1 MDEIGS
7 VNEDGS
13 DVNPGTDE
21 TEVVACSACGMENE
35 DSTAYYRC
43 NNCPNESEGGDSE
56 VATYCDVCVASHVRK
71 KHNVVDYRGYE
82 PAICS
87 NHKLISLWFC
97 ELCNVAIC
105 SYCLMYHKSHSVVM
119 VTESAGAARKD
130 IFLHLGVVETNTKK
144 LNVVKDEITQACS
157 ENEMQLKVET
167 QFVDELLGKLKQ
179 SLVNRI
185 ELEHEKHSVKSK
197 VNDIEELITTSD
209 ASQNECLSYLRQSD
223 GRMVE
228 AFVRSKSE
236 NASLTQKT
244 DRMLNEQKK
253 YVNHDFIP
261 LNTDEFVKCTAEK
274 FMREIYLSRVK
285 ECLVRKSCESS
296 LVVPGS
302 IIAKRQV
309 KTFWL
314 GSSIF
319 GGFLFEINEGTDDA
333 GLYLKSWSVDKS
345 SNYLIKKKRVKVELR
360 KCEMPSTSVQPYSH
374 KVFYFTASGFDGA
387 SRKQK
392 YVYLDSNN
400 GQILDEKLFPYFEE
414 QNISVCKRA
423 AASFDNGQITFDK
436 DCFPKITCRAK
447 PKPFFKH
454 CWFDS
459 DAYFQLDN
467 GDLVLCNLETNEQS
481 VLAFNLYKLPEVDY
495 VYSIYPPHD
504 YFLIWCCKNKAVHV
518 MKRIKLGNI
527 VSFELVEIL
536 LWSEECSVVE
546 VRIESVGKTC
556 KFAQFKSQRQIYC
569 ETSKDFVLKD
579 IPVVILISCD

>member
-1 MDEIGS
+1 
-7 VNEDGS
+7 
-13 DVNPGTDE
+13 
-21 TEVVACSACGMENE
+21 
-35 DSTAYYRC
+35 
-43 NNCPNESEGGDSE
+43 
-56 VATYCDVCVASHVRK
+56 
-71 KHNVVDYRGYE
+71 
-82 PAICS
+82 
-87 NHKLISLWFC
+87 
-97 ELCNVAIC
+97 
-105 SYCLMYHKSHSVVM
+105 M

-130 IFLHLGVVETNTKK
+130 IFLHLGVLETNTKK

-157 ENEMQLKVET
+157 ENEMQLKGET

-185 ELEHEKHSVKSK
+185 EQEHEKHSVKSK
-197 VNDIEELITTSD
+197 VNVIEELVTTSD

-236 NASLTQKT
+236 NESLTQKT

-296 LVVPGS
+296 LVVPGP

-333 GLYLKSWSVDKS
+333 GLYLKSWSVEKS

-387 SRKQK
+387 SLKQK
-392 YVYLDSNN
+392 YVYFDSNN
-400 GQILDEKLFPYFEE
+400 GM
-414 QNISVCKRA
+414 
-423 AASFDNGQITFDK
+423 
-436 DCFPKITCRAK
+436 
-447 PKPFFKH
+447 
-454 CWFDS
+454 
-459 DAYFQLDN
+459 
-467 GDLVLCNLETNEQS
+467 VLCRIFANLNFFWAPQS
-481 VLAFNLYKLPEVDY
+481 VEEIISKIWKTKFVEENFRGKILKIYNWFHSIRFETPLGFGEITICFQNSFQKLEPGRF
-495 VYSIYPPHD
+495 SKNSFYPD
-504 YFLIWCCKNKAVHV
+504 LDGNKD
-518 MKRIKLGNI
+518 R
-527 VSFELVEIL
+527 
-536 LWSEECSVVE
+536 
-546 VRIESVGKTC
+546 
-556 KFAQFKSQRQIYC
+556 
-569 ETSKDFVLKD
+569 
-579 IPVVILISCD
+579 